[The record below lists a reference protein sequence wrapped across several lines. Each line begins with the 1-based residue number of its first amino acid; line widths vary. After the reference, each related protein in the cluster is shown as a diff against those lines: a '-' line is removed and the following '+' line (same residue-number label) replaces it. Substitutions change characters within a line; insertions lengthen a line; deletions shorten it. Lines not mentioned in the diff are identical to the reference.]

1 MPQNDWIDDPEAQR
15 WVRAVLDDMAPKM
28 ADSAYVM
35 QLVPT
40 GEHSVGDVRFW
51 VELGASIM
59 MDKPILAIMVEGQE
73 VPEKLKLIADRI
85 VRVPPGSP
93 DDIWRER
100 LSKGVE
106 QMNKDLD
113 LKLGEDPN
121 G

>member
-1 MPQNDWIDDPEAQR
+1 MPDGDWIDDPEAR
-15 WVRAVLDDMAPKM
+15 EWAKHVLEDMAPKM
-28 ADSAYVM
+28 ANSAYVM

-40 GEHSVGDVRFW
+40 GEHSVGDVKFW

-93 DDIWRER
+93 DDTWRER
-100 LSKGVE
+100 LSAGVE

-113 LKLGEDPN
+113 LGL
-121 G
+121 